1 MNRSLILGLLALVI
15 LCVLCLWCRA
25 PAIEDDLRGKALIC
39 VEDAGVDAGVLAV
52 SGRDVTLE
60 GAVDSPSV
68 GDAVEACIAAI
79 RGIRVVHN
87 NLQIVAAVK
96 QPEAPEPAEPAIVD
110 TPKVNLD
117 DLLAGKAVEFATDSS
132 DLTARARS
140 VLDEV
145 AAIMKDNPGR
155 VQIEGFSDSR
165 QTQEYNVWLTQRRA
179 ESVQRYLVA
188 QGIDAGRLTSV
199 GLGETEPV
207 ASNNTAEGQ
216 QDNRRAEFH
225 VLKEN

>member
-39 VEDAGVDAGVLAV
+39 VEGAGADAGVLAV

-60 GAVDSPSV
+60 GAVASQAV
-68 GDAVEACIAAI
+68 GDSVEACIAAI
-79 RGIRVVHN
+79 RGIRVVNN

-96 QPEAPEPAEPAIVD
+96 QPIAPEPAIID
-110 TPKVNLD
+110 TPQVNLD
-117 DLLAGKAVEFATDSS
+117 DLLAGKVVEFATDSS
-132 DLTARARS
+132 DLNAQARS

-145 AAIMKDNPGR
+145 AAIMKANPGR
-155 VQIEGFSDSR
+155 VQIEGFADSR
-165 QTQEYNVWLTQRRA
+165 QTQEYNLWLSRRRA
-179 ESVQRYLVA
+179 ESVRRYLVA

-199 GLGETEPV
+199 GHGETEPI

-225 VLKEN
+225 ALKEN

>member
-39 VEDAGVDAGVLAV
+39 VEDAGVDTGVLAV

-60 GAVDSPSV
+60 GAIASLGV

-79 RGIRVVHN
+79 PGIRVVHN
-87 NLQIVAAVK
+87 NLQIVAPVK
-96 QPEAPEPAEPAIVD
+96 APEPAEPAIVD

-117 DLLAGKAVEFATDSS
+117 ELLAGKVAEFATDSS
-132 DLTARARS
+132 DLTAQARS

-145 AAIMKDNPGR
+145 AAIMKANPGR
-155 VQIEGFSDSR
+155 VEIEGFADSR
-165 QTQEYNVWLTQRRA
+165 QTQKYNLWLTQRRA
-179 ESVQRYLVA
+179 ESVQHYLVA
-188 QGIDAGRLTSV
+188 QGVDAGRLTSV
-199 GLGETEPV
+199 GLGETEPI

-216 QDNRRAEFH
+216 QDNRRVEFH
-225 VLKEN
+225 ALKEN

>member
-39 VEDAGVDAGVLAV
+39 VEGAGVDAGVLAV

-60 GAVDSPSV
+60 GAIASLSV

-79 RGIRVVHN
+79 PGIRVVNN
-87 NLQIVAAVK
+87 NLQIVAVA
-96 QPEAPEPAEPAIVD
+96 EPPKAAEPAIVD

-117 DLLAGKAVEFATDSS
+117 DLLAGKVAEFATDSS

-140 VLDEV
+140 ALDEV
-145 AAIMKDNPGR
+145 AAIMKANPGR
-155 VQIEGFSDSR
+155 VEIAGFADSR
-165 QTQEYNVWLTQRRA
+165 QTQKYNLWLSERRA
-179 ESVQRYLVA
+179 ESVRRYLVA
-188 QGIDAGRLTSV
+188 QGVDAGRFQV
-199 GLGETEPV
+199 AEYGESDPV
-207 ASNNTAEGQ
+207 ASNNTAGGQ
-216 QDNRRAEFH
+216 QDNRRVEFH

>member
-15 LCVLCLWCRA
+15 LCMLCLWCRA

-39 VEDAGVDAGVLAV
+39 VEGAGVDAGVLAV

-60 GAVDSPSV
+60 GAVASLSV

-79 RGIRVVHN
+79 PGIRVVN
-87 NLQIVAAVK
+87 NHLQIVAVA
-96 QPEAPEPAEPAIVD
+96 EPPKAAEPAIVD
-110 TPKVNLD
+110 TPAVNLD
-117 DLLAGKAVEFATDSS
+117 DLLAGKVVEFATDSS

-145 AAIMKDNPGR
+145 AAIMKANPGR
-155 VQIEGFSDSR
+155 VEIAGFADSR
-165 QTQEYNVWLTQRRA
+165 QTQKYNLWLSERRA
-179 ESVQRYLVA
+179 ESVRRYLVA
-188 QGIDAGRLTSV
+188 TGLDAGRFQV
-199 GLGETEPV
+199 AEYGESNPV
-207 ASNNTAEGQ
+207 ASNNTAGGQ

>member
-39 VEDAGVDAGVLAV
+39 VEDAGVDTGVLAV

-60 GAVDSPSV
+60 GAIASLSV

-79 RGIRVVHN
+79 PGIRVVN
-87 NLQIVAAVK
+87 NKLQIVAVVK
-96 QPEAPEPAEPAIVD
+96 QPTAPEPAEPAIVD

-117 DLLAGKAVEFATDSS
+117 DLLAGKVVEFATDSS

-145 AAIMKDNPGR
+145 AAIMKANPGR
-155 VQIEGFSDSR
+155 VEIAGFADSR
-165 QTQEYNVWLTQRRA
+165 QTQKYNLWLSERRA
-179 ESVQRYLVA
+179 ESVRRYLVA
-188 QGIDAGRLTSV
+188 TGLDAGRFQV
-199 GLGETEPV
+199 AEYGESNPV
-207 ASNNTAEGQ
+207 ASNNTAGGQ
-216 QDNRRAEFH
+216 QDNRRVEFH

>member
-39 VEDAGVDAGVLAV
+39 VEDAGADAGVLAV

-60 GAVDSPSV
+60 GAVASQAV
-68 GDAVEACIAAI
+68 GDSVEACIAAI
-79 RGIRVVHN
+79 RGIRVVNN
-87 NLQIVAAVK
+87 NLQIVAPVK
-96 QPEAPEPAEPAIVD
+96 QPKAPEPAIVD

-117 DLLAGKAVEFATDSS
+117 DLLAGKVVEFATDSS
-132 DLTARARS
+132 DLTAQARS

-145 AAIMKDNPGR
+145 AAIMKANPGQ
-155 VQIEGFSDSR
+155 VEIAGYADSR
-165 QTQEYNVWLTQRRA
+165 QTQEYNLWLSERRA

-188 QGIDAGRLTSV
+188 KGLDAGRFKV
-199 GLGETEPV
+199 VEHGESNPV
-207 ASNNTAEGQ
+207 DSNATAEGQ
-216 QDNRRAEFH
+216 QNNRRTEFH
-225 VLKEN
+225 ALKEN

>member
-25 PAIEDDLRGKALIC
+25 PAIEDDLRGKALIMC

-60 GAVDSPSV
+60 GAVASLSV

-79 RGIRVVHN
+79 PGIRVVNN

-96 QPEAPEPAEPAIVD
+96 QPKAPEPAIFD
-110 TPKVNLD
+110 TPEVNLD
-117 DLLAGKAVEFATDSS
+117 DLLAGKVVEFATDSS
-132 DLTARARS
+132 DLTAQARS

-145 AAIMKDNPGR
+145 AAIMKANPGR
-155 VQIEGFSDSR
+155 VEIAGYADSR
-165 QTQEYNVWLTQRRA
+165 QTQEYNLWLSERRA

-188 QGIDAGRLTSV
+188 KGLDAGRFEV
-199 GLGETEPV
+199 IEYGEKDPV
-207 ASNNTAEGQ
+207 DSNATAEGQ
-216 QDNRRAEFH
+216 QNNRRTEFH
-225 VLKEN
+225 ALKEN

>member
-25 PAIEDDLRGKALIC
+25 PAIEDDLRGKALLC

-60 GAVDSPSV
+60 GTVASLSV
-68 GDAVEACIAAI
+68 GDAIEACIAAI
-79 RGIRVVHN
+79 PGIRVVNN
-87 NLQIVAAVK
+87 NLQTVAVVE
-96 QPEAPEPAEPAIVD
+96 QPKAPEPAEPAIVD
-110 TPKVNLD
+110 APEVNLG
-117 DLLAGKAVEFATDSS
+117 DLLAGKVVEFATNTS

-145 AAIMKDNPGR
+145 AAIMKANPGR
-155 VQIEGFSDSR
+155 VEIAGYADSR
-165 QTQEYNVWLTQRRA
+165 QTQEYNLWLSERRA

-188 QGIDAGRLTSV
+188 TGIDAGRFEV
-199 GLGETEPV
+199 VEYGEKNPV
-207 ASNNTAEGQ
+207 DSNATAEGQ
-216 QDNRRAEFH
+216 QNNRRTEFH
-225 VLKEN
+225 ALKEN

>member
-39 VEDAGVDAGVLAV
+39 VEDAGADAGVLAI

-60 GAVDSPSV
+60 GAVASLSV

-79 RGIRVVHN
+79 PGIRVVNN
-87 NLQIVAAVK
+87 NLQIMAAVK
-96 QPEAPEPAEPAIVD
+96 QPKAPEPAIVD
-110 TPKVNLD
+110 TPEVNLD
-117 DLLAGKAVEFATDSS
+117 DLLAGKVVAFATDSS
-132 DLTARARS
+132 DLTAQARS

-145 AAIMKDNPGR
+145 AAIMKANPGR
-155 VQIEGFSDSR
+155 VQIEGFADSR
-165 QTQEYNVWLTQRRA
+165 QTQEYNVWLSRRRA
-179 ESVQRYLVA
+179 ESAQRYLVA

-199 GLGETEPV
+199 GLGETEPI

>member
-39 VEDAGVDAGVLAV
+39 VEDAGADASVLAV

-60 GAVDSPSV
+60 GAVASQAV
-68 GDAVEACIAAI
+68 GDSVEACIAAI
-79 RGIRVVHN
+79 RGIRVVNN
-87 NLQIVAAVK
+87 NLQIVAPVK
-96 QPEAPEPAEPAIVD
+96 QPKAPEPAIVD

-117 DLLAGKAVEFATDSS
+117 ALLSGKVVEFATDSS
-132 DLTARARS
+132 DLTAQARN

-145 AAIMKDNPGR
+145 AAIMEANPGR
-155 VQIEGFSDSR
+155 VEIAGYADSR
-165 QTQEYNVWLTQRRA
+165 QTQEYNLWLSERRA

-188 QGIDAGRLTSV
+188 KGLDAGRFEV
-199 GLGETEPV
+199 VEHGENNP
-207 ASNNTAEGQ
+207 ADSNATAEGQ
-216 QDNRRAEFH
+216 QNNRRTEFH
-225 VLKEN
+225 ALKEN

>member
-25 PAIEDDLRGKALIC
+25 PAIEDDLRGQALIC

-60 GAVDSPSV
+60 GAVASLGV
-68 GDAVEACIAAI
+68 GDAVEACITAI
-79 RGIRVVHN
+79 PGIRVVNN
-87 NLQIVAAVK
+87 NLQIVAPVK
-96 QPEAPEPAEPAIVD
+96 QPRAPEPAIVD
-110 TPKVNLD
+110 TPEVNLD
-117 DLLAGKAVEFATDSS
+117 DLLAGKVVEFATDSS
-132 DLTARARS
+132 DLTAQARS

-145 AAIMKDNPGR
+145 AAIMKANPGR
-155 VQIEGFSDSR
+155 VEIAGYADSR
-165 QTQEYNVWLTQRRA
+165 QTQEYNLWLSERRA

-188 QGIDAGRLTSV
+188 TGLDAGRFQV
-199 GLGETEPV
+199 AEYGESNPV
-207 ASNNTAEGQ
+207 ASNNTAGGQ
-216 QDNRRAEFH
+216 QDNRRVEFH

>member
-25 PAIEDDLRGKALIC
+25 PAIEDDLRGQALIC

-60 GAVDSPSV
+60 GAVASQTV
-68 GDAVEACIAAI
+68 GDSVEACIAAI
-79 RGIRVVHN
+79 RGIRVVNN

-96 QPEAPEPAEPAIVD
+96 QPEAPEPEEPTVVD
-110 TPKVNLD
+110 TPAVILH
-117 DLLAGKAVEFATDSS
+117 DLLADKVVEFATDSS
-132 DLTARARS
+132 DLTAQARS

-145 AAIMKDNPGR
+145 AAIMKANPGR
-155 VQIEGFSDSR
+155 VEIAGYADSR
-165 QTQEYNVWLTQRRA
+165 QTQEYNLWLSERRA

-188 QGIDAGRLTSV
+188 KGLDAGRFEV
-199 GLGETEPV
+199 VEYGESDPV
-207 ASNNTAEGQ
+207 DSNATADGQ
-216 QDNRRAEFH
+216 QNNRRTEFH
-225 VLKEN
+225 ALKEN